1 MFFLL
6 KRSDTPPITYECK
19 GGSCVTNVAIL
30 VNGIKPIGCRG
41 KIVKNQAHSIKI
53 IMQNSSDDTD
63 VSNQVCFE
71 FFNQDDFKDYNKPQA
86 VACLMK
92 AVCIF
97 TKLVEL
103 NSEYNLSE
111 QLKQKLNGSL
121 ELYTWT
127 GLPQGSG
134 LGTSSILAACVLKV
148 IWYLMDIDVSHEAL
162 SYGVLVVE
170 QLMTTNG
177 GWQGFNN

>member
-1 MFFLL
+1 M
-6 KRSDTPPITYECK
+6 
-19 GGSCVTNVAIL
+19 
-30 VNGIKPIGCRG
+30 NGVKPIGTKGR
-41 KIVKNQAHSIKI
+41 IVKNQSYSIKI
-53 IMQNSSDDTD
+53 IMQNSRDETD
-63 VSNQVCFE
+63 LSNQACFE
-71 FFNQDDFKDYNKPQA
+71 FFNLDDFKDYNKPQA

-103 NSEYNLSE
+103 DSENSLSD
-111 QLKQKLNGSL
+111 QLKEKLNGSL

-127 GLPQGSG
+127 GLPHGSG

-148 IWYLMDIDVSHEAL
+148 IWYLMGIDVSHDTL

-177 GWQGFNN
+177 GWQGKK

>member
-1 MFFLL
+1 M
-6 KRSDTPPITYECK
+6 
-19 GGSCVTNVAIL
+19 TNVAIL
-30 VNGIKPIGCRG
+30 VNGIKPIGAKGR
-41 KIVKNQAHSIKI
+41 IVKNQLDSIKI

-63 VSNQVCFE
+63 ASNQVCFE
-71 FFNQDDFKDYNKPQA
+71 FFTRDDFKDYNKPQT

-103 NSEYNLSE
+103 NSEDSLSD
-111 QLKQKLNGSL
+111 QLKKKLNGSL
-121 ELYTWT
+121 ELHTWT
-127 GLPQGSG
+127 GLPHGSG

-148 IWYLMDIDVSHEAL
+148 IWYLMGIDVSHETL
-162 SYGVLVVE
+162 CYGVLVVE

-177 GWQGFNN
+177 GWQGLIRTKD